1 MRKISLFITTLILL
15 TTACKTKQSTSTVKT
30 SLETKATATEAI
42 QNVENDPT
50 NTQIYTLKNG
60 LKVYLSVNKEAP
72 RVQTY
77 IAVKAGSKFDPAETT
92 GLAHYLEHMMFKGT
106 HKIGTKDWKAE
117 KKLLDKIAEKF
128 EAHKNESNE
137 TKKRDIYK
145 EIDELSYEASKL
157 TIANEYDKMIS
168 SLGAKGT
175 NAYTSFDRTVY
186 TNDIPANEMEKFLK
200 IEGERFQTLVLRL
213 FHTELETVYEEF
225 NRSQDNDGRW
235 VYQGVLEGLFPN
247 HPYGFQ
253 TTIGKGEHLKNPSL
267 YNIMDYYNNYYRP
280 NNVAIC
286 LSGDIDITKTIAL
299 VEKYFGN
306 WEANKTPEFNMPIDK
321 ELTAPIIKE
330 TFGPQQES
338 VYVGFKFDGAGSE
351 EAKMLSIVDMILAN
365 SQAGLIDLNLK
376 LGQKVLNAGSFPQ
389 ILKDHS
395 AHFLYGLPKE
405 GQKLEQV
412 KDLLLAEIENVKQG
426 NFDDWLIEA
435 CVNNLKLNRIQ
446 TIEKNRGRANLMVD
460 AFINDIAW
468 KDYIFEY
475 EAMDNIT
482 KEDVMAFAQK
492 HYKENY
498 VVSFKRKG
506 EANRHAV
513 PKPEITQLE
522 LDREASSVFFE
533 EVKAIKSTELEPEF
547 LNFEESI
554 TRSNVNSY
562 PFFYVENKNNELF
575 SLSYIFDIGSD
586 HSKDMALA
594 VSYLPF
600 LGTDKY
606 SAAELQKEFYRLA
619 LDFNVNTGRDKMYI
633 TLSGLEK
640 NVGEGI
646 SLLEHILKNVEANK
660 DAYKELV
667 ASIIKTR
674 NDAKLDKG
682 TILRS
687 ALVNFAKHGDENPF
701 TDNISAEELKEKD
714 INKLVEILKNLT
726 KYPHK
731 IYYYGQNNTDKILP
745 ILEKAHPKQDLIKIP
760 TKKIYKEKAFKK
772 NKVYYA
778 PYDMQQVEL
787 YFLAPDEAFSPEL
800 MAASMLFNEY
810 FGAGLS
816 SIVFQEIREKKA
828 LAYSAYSYY
837 ANARKKGDNNYVFG
851 YIGTQHDKLAE
862 AVEAMMNLMNDMP
875 ESEIQFNGAK
885 EAALKKIA
893 SSRTTGS
900 SIFWVYESA
909 LKRGL
914 TEDVNQQVY
923 ENLQNFSLKNLSQ
936 FFQEHIKN
944 KKFSFCIIG
953 NPEKID
959 KRALK
964 SMGEINKMDLETLF
978 GY

>member
-600 LGTDKY
+600 LGTNKY

-619 LDFNVNTGRDKMYI
+619 LDFNVNTGRDKMYV

-667 ASIIKTR
+667 ASIIKKR